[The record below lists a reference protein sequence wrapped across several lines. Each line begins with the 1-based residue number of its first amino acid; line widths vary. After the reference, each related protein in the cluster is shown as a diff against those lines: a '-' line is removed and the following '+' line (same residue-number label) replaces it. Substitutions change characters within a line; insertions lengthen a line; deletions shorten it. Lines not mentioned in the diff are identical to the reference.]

1 MKMKIQFETNDV
13 NCEIA
18 DFIFQKNNELD
29 SFCHLCL
36 TDKDGIIK
44 ELERLFAKRDPR
56 VLVIRDDMGTL
67 LGVFNLFIIP
77 EEQYIETDWGFV
89 TNPSVY
95 DDLISHLHDTYPGYH
110 LDAVVTKTNHTM
122 FNAYQKNGLV
132 YQEEQIL
139 MDLKEYTPKPVKA
152 NVIRY
157 SPEYEAS
164 YRAIHDDEGLYWTA
178 ERMLKALDEY
188 DVSIAVENGEAVGY
202 IEMTTLDDEN
212 EPIQILVKPE
222 YRGKGYGRALLQ
234 TAIENNFPRKMVLEV
249 DADNTT
255 ALNLYLSLGF
265 RERLREYLGSMT
277 L

>member
-1 MKMKIQFETNDV
+1 MKIKFETSDANH
-13 NCEIA
+13 EIA
-18 DFIFQKNNELD
+18 VFIFQKNNEPG
-29 SFCHLCL
+29 SFCHLCP

-44 ELERLFAKRDPR
+44 ELERLFAKPDPR
-56 VLVIRDDMGTL
+56 VLAIRNDMGTL
-67 LGVFNLFIIP
+67 QGVFNLLVIP

-89 TNPSVY
+89 NTPSVY
-95 DDLISHLHDTYPGYH
+95 DDLIAYLHGAYAGYH
-110 LDAVVTKTNHTM
+110 LDAVVTKSNQAM
-122 FNAYQKNGLV
+122 FDAYRKNGLV

-152 NVIRY
+152 NIIRY

-188 DVSIAVENGEAVGY
+188 DVSIAIENGEAVGY

-222 YRGKGYGRALLQ
+222 CRGKGYGRALLQ
-234 TAIENNFPRKMVLEV
+234 TAIENNFPRTMVLEV

-265 RERLREYLGSMT
+265 QERLREYLGST
-277 L
+277 TV

>member
-1 MKMKIQFETNDV
+1 MIIQFETSDANH
-13 NCEIA
+13 EIA
-18 DFIFQKNNELD
+18 EYILRRQNGPG
-29 SFCHLCL
+29 SFCHLCP

-44 ELERLFAKRDPR
+44 ELERLFAKSDPR
-56 VLVIRDDMGTL
+56 VLVIRNGVGSL
-67 LGVFNLFIIP
+67 QGVFNLYIIP
-77 EEQYIETDWGFV
+77 EERYIETDWGFV
-89 TNPSVY
+89 NSPSVY
-95 DDLISHLHDTYPGYH
+95 DDLIAYLHDTYHGYH
-110 LDAVVTKTNHTM
+110 LDAVVTKSNQTM
-122 FNAYQKNGLV
+122 FEAYRKNGLV

-152 NVIRY
+152 NIIRY

-188 DVSIAVENGEAVGY
+188 DVSIAVENEEAVGY

>member
-1 MKMKIQFETNDV
+1 MKIQFEASDV

-29 SFCHLCL
+29 SFCHLCP
-36 TDKDGIIK
+36 TGKDGIIK
-44 ELERLFAKRDPR
+44 ELERLFAKSDPR
-56 VLVIRDDMGTL
+56 VLVIRNGVGSL
-67 LGVFNLFIIP
+67 QGVFNLYIIP
-77 EEQYIETDWGFV
+77 EERYIETDWGFV
-89 TNPSVY
+89 NSPSVY
-95 DDLISHLHDTYPGYH
+95 DDLITYLHDTYHGYH
-110 LDAVVTKTNHTM
+110 LDAVVTKSNQTM
-122 FNAYQKNGLV
+122 FEAYRKNGLV

-152 NVIRY
+152 NIIRY
-157 SPEYEAS
+157 NPEYEAS

>member
-1 MKMKIQFETNDV
+1 MKMKIQFETSDV

-29 SFCHLCL
+29 SFCHLCP

-44 ELERLFAKRDPR
+44 ELERLFAKSDPR
-56 VLVIRDDMGTL
+56 VLVIRNGVGSL
-67 LGVFNLFIIP
+67 QGVFNLYIIP
-77 EEQYIETDWGFV
+77 EERYIETDWGFV
-89 TNPSVY
+89 NSLSVY
-95 DDLISHLHDTYPGYH
+95 DDLIAYLHDTYHGYH
-110 LDAVVTKTNHTM
+110 LDTVVTKSNQTM
-122 FNAYQKNGLV
+122 FEAYRKNGLV

-152 NVIRY
+152 NIIRY

>member
-1 MKMKIQFETNDV
+1 MIIQFETSDANH
-13 NCEIA
+13 EIA
-18 DFIFQKNNELD
+18 EYILRRQNEPG
-29 SFCHLCL
+29 SFCHLCP

-44 ELERLFAKRDPR
+44 ELERLFSKPDPR
-56 VLVIRDDMGTL
+56 VLVVRDDLGML
-67 LGVFNLFIIP
+67 QGVFNLFIIP
-77 EEQYIETDWGFV
+77 EEHYIETDWGFV
-89 TNPSVY
+89 TTPSVY
-95 DDLISHLHDTYPGYH
+95 DDLIAYLHNTYPGYH
-110 LDAVVTKTNHTM
+110 LDAVVTKSNQTM
-122 FNAYQKNGLV
+122 FEAYRKNGLV

-139 MDLKEYTPKPVKA
+139 MDLKEYTPKPVNA

-164 YRAIHDDEGLYWTA
+164 FRAIHDDEGVYWTA

-222 YRGKGYGRALLQ
+222 CRGRGYGRALLQ
-234 TAIENNFPRKMVLEV
+234 TAIEKNFPRRMVLEV
-249 DADNTT
+249 DANNTP

-265 RERLREYLGSMT
+265 QERLREYLGSMT